1 MSFPKISRTIT
12 KEIEHV
18 KVQFLTESLELILD
32 RLRCIGCG
40 TCARVCPE
48 NAISRGPVGSSRR
61 FPTLEDIIPEIYDP
75 KKCVFCG
82 CCVYFC
88 PTSALT
94 FKKDGEIVNIEDIPI
109 VKEHVVP
116 KLEFEA
122 KKVSSFDGVER
133 VAKQF
138 TSGKISIIDEKCPG
152 GCQTCYEVCPS
163 GAIAIPKKSD
173 KGWET
178 VPNVVVDDK
187 DCIFC
192 GSCDNGCPTGA
203 IQLEITDLKTS
214 GEYSEMFWNPLV
226 ERLKTLRW
234 YHPKEE

>member
-1 MSFPKISRTIT
+1 MSFPKISRTIS

-18 KVQFLTESLELILD
+18 KVQFLTESLELILN
-32 RLRCIGCG
+32 RTKCIGCG

-48 NAISRGPVGSSRR
+48 DAISRGPVGSSRR

-122 KKVSSFDGVER
+122 KKVSSFDGTER
-133 VAKQF
+133 VFKQYAD
-138 TSGKISIIDEKCPG
+138 GKISIIDEKCPG

-163 GAIAIPKKSD
+163 GAISIPEKAD

-178 VPNVVVDDK
+178 VPNVVVDSEK
-187 DCIFC
+187 CVFC
-192 GSCDNGCPTGA
+192 GSCDNGCPTAA
-203 IQLEITDLKTS
+203 IQLEITDLKMS
-214 GEYSEMFWNPLV
+214 GEFSEMFWLPLV

-234 YHPKEE
+234 YNPKEK